1 MIRDRHIFVH
11 RFATFQARQPS
22 PARAFE
28 STMDRNQRIEIASD
42 TKRLLEDC
50 QYVAKDGG
58 TGKDML
64 VTIKDVLDESAMR
77 TILHLAEEEL
87 EMPEFASAEAL
98 KVSMTNETT
107 LECMKRLH
115 DNDTYGK
122 VAVLNFA
129 SAKNPGGGLH
139 RGSWEQEENLAA
151 ATGILSCL
159 STDQVQPFYEFHK
172 TMSKPGK
179 GKGPM
184 LFSSTMVYSPDVPVF
199 RDSNMKLLGRPYT
212 CSFISSCCV
221 NYNTGIFNK
230 KASSSD
236 YDAENRAINIMQAR
250 TLRVL
255 EVAVYHGVDT
265 LVLGPWGCGINKNSP
280 REVAKAFSG
289 ALLHPKMEGRFKN
302 VVFAVPQDTSSK
314 VYLEFAKEYMSSRKF

>member
-1 MIRDRHIFVH
+1 
-11 RFATFQARQPS
+11 
-22 PARAFE
+22 
-28 STMDRNQRIEIASD
+28 MDRNQRIEVASD
-42 TKRLLEDC
+42 TKRLLDDC
-50 QYVAKDGG
+50 QYVAKDSES
-58 TGKDML
+58 GKDML
-64 VTIKDVLDESAMR
+64 VTIKDVLDDSVVR
-77 TILHLAEEEL
+77 TVLHLADEEL
-87 EMPEFASAEAL
+87 EVPEFAVSESIN
-98 KVSMTNETT
+98 VSMTNETT
-107 LECMKRLH
+107 LQCMKRLH
-115 DNDTYGK
+115 ENGSYGK

-159 STDQVQPFYEFHK
+159 SSEQVQPFYEFHK
-172 TMSKPGK
+172 AMSMSKQPGK

-184 LFSSTMVYSPDVPVF
+184 LFTSTMVYSPDVPVF
-199 RDSNMKLLGRPYT
+199 RDSDMTLLARPYT

-236 YDAENRAINIMQAR
+236 YDAENRAISIMNSR

-255 EVAVYHGVDT
+255 EVAIHHGIDT
-265 LVLGPWGCGINKNSP
+265 LILGPWGCGINKNSP

-289 ALLHPKMEGRFKN
+289 ALLHPKIEGRFKN

-314 VYLEFAKEYMSSRKF
+314 VYLEFAKEFMSSSKF